1 MKFTK
6 ISCIFYDNYVMKKSL
21 FIISLRKFLPYYDKY
36 MRYKLL
42 CVCIGLIIGT
52 SCMLSQ
58 ADAPTRHTTNR
69 DFKNSEIFEK
79 IPLQPTLVFYVGAHA
94 LWSTISQDST
104 SFVFSSGNNMNYKKP
119 LAPFDTIRVIDTW
132 RPIIKWGLDTLP
144 ALSKE
149 MQPVFLPSDVH
160 QHLGLD
166 VYDNGT
172 ITFTNE
178 FDVMKY
184 QGPNSETFNK
194 KLMKLSCLML
204 WLCLPDTEPRSDH
217 LNMIEL

>member
-1 MKFTK
+1 MKFTNTSCICCDDHVMK
-6 ISCIFYDNYVMKKSL
+6 KRLSCIFLKEILPWNMKC
-21 FIISLRKFLPYYDKY
+21 
-36 MRYKLL
+36 KLL

-58 ADAPTRHTTNR
+58 ADAPTCHPTNK
-69 DFKNSEIFEK
+69 DLEDSGIFVK
-79 IPLQPTLVFYVGAHA
+79 IPKQPTLVYNVGSYA
-94 LWSTISQDST
+94 LWSKISQDST
-104 SFVFSSGNNMNYKKP
+104 SYVFSSWKDMKTKP

-144 ALSKE
+144 TLSKE
-149 MQPVFLPSDVH
+149 MQPIFLPSNVH

-166 VYDNGT
+166 VYDNGA
-172 ITFTNE
+172 ITFTKE

-184 QGPNSETFNK
+184 EGPNSEEFNK

-204 WLCLPDTEPRSDH
+204 WLCLPDTEPRNDH
-217 LNMIEL
+217 LDMIEL